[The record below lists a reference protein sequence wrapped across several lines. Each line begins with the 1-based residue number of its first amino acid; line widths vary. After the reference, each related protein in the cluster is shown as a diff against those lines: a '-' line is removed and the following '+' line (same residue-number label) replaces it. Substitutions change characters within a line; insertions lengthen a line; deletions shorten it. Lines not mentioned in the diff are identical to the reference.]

1 VRILVD
7 THLLLWWVA
16 GARLPGNSGDLI
28 RDPANEVFVSAA
40 SVWEVAIKARMGRL
54 EADPR
59 AFVVALAEGGFV
71 ELPITSQHA
80 AAVADLPDHHRD
92 PFDRILV
99 AQALVEPMRLLTHD
113 RALAGYGDAIL
124 LAG

>member
-1 VRILVD
+1 MRILVD

-16 GARLPGNSGDLI
+16 GLRLPGNSGDLI
-28 RDPANEVFVSAA
+28 RDSANEVFVSAA

-54 EADPR
+54 EADPQ
-59 AFVVALAEGGFV
+59 AFVAALADGGFG
-71 ELPITSQHA
+71 ELPISSQHA

-113 RALAGYGDAIL
+113 RTLASYGDAIL